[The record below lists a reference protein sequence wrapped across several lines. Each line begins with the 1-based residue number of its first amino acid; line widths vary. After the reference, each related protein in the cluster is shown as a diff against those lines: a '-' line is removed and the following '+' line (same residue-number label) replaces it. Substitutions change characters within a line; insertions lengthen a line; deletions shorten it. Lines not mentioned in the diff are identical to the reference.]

1 MIKRN
6 STVKS
11 AVSIGHILLLTGC
24 ATCLDLEDQTM
35 GTQFSVGD
43 TISTSDTNIKVEQF
57 QYSSG
62 VWTSSE
68 RAQIDNRNYARGSG
82 LDLNA
87 RNVNLRPQ
95 HAYPVNKIKF
105 NFGELGG
112 NNNININGDFQNVG
126 DLIDL
131 NNSTIGG
138 TQVTVDAVQQGNNW
152 YGTVAVEGDISDF
165 SIGGQELWV
174 DNYCF

>member
-1 MIKRN
+1 MIMRN
-6 STVKS
+6 ATVKLI
-11 AVSIGHILLLTGC
+11 VSFGYITLLTGC

-35 GTQFSVGD
+35 GTQLIVGD
-43 TISTSDTNIKVEQF
+43 TISTSGTNIKIEQF
-57 QYSSG
+57 QYANSA
-62 VWTSSE
+62 WTSSG

-95 HAYPVNKIKF
+95 HDDPVDKIKF

-112 NNNININGDFQNVG
+112 NNNIKINGDFQNVG
-126 DLIDL
+126 DLVDID
-131 NNSTIGG
+131 NSTIGG
-138 TQVTVDAVQQGNNW
+138 AQVTVDAVQQGNNW
-152 YGTVAVEGDISDF
+152 YGTITAEGDISEF